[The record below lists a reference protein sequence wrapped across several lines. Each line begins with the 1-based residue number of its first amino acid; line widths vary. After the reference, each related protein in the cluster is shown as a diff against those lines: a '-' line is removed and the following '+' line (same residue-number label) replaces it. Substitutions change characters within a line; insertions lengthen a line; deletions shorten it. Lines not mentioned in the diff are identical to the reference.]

1 MSYTALAIIIICLAM
16 ILSGI
21 FVLRRSAKKFN
32 LSEQEIQNI
41 KKRNLAYEKKEQEE
55 DDY

>member
-32 LSEQEIQNI
+32 LSEQELQNI